1 MPSPRKMTT
10 TVSTATGRR
19 RALFSPVPAMNG
31 RAKSRAIPTMGA
43 TRMRK
48 VSR

>member
-1 MPSPRKMTT
+1 MPPTRKMLT

-31 RAKSRAIPTMGA
+31 RAKSRAMPTMGA
-43 TRMRK
+43 TSIK
-48 VSR
+48 TVSR